1 MADKPKDL
9 TIKGRVSY
17 PTFTYAEAVS
27 RNVKSKYPKADV
39 NTIRPSVD
47 LLLAPSA
54 AEKLVEYLL
63 GEFLPYVEGLGK
75 QDAKGGLSAGEVK
88 LLKRA
93 LNEADWE
100 TEGVLGLIR
109 PVGEKTKELAPEAV
123 LSLKVNGLQ
132 KTDFDLKAVVRSADQ
147 LANPMDDLIIP
158 DRGTIL
164 PLSDTK
170 LDLYPGSN
178 AGATIN
184 LWAFVSGK
192 TPGITASTGTI
203 VFLSDNERFGGGGGL
218 DEDAIFADFDED

>member
-1 MADKPKDL
+1 M
-9 TIKGRVSY
+9 
-17 PTFTYAEAVS
+17 
-27 RNVKSKYPKADV
+27 
-39 NTIRPSVD
+39 
-47 LLLAPSA
+47 
-54 AEKLVEYLL
+54 
-63 GEFLPYVEGLGK
+63 
-75 QDAKGGLSAGEVK
+75 
-88 LLKRA
+88 
-93 LNEADWE
+93 
-100 TEGVLGLIR
+100 
-109 PVGEKTKELAPEAV
+109 

-158 DRGTIL
+158 ERGTIL